1 MLLSQIGLQLINGI
15 IWGWII
21 ALVSLGLS
29 LVLGLLGIVNIAH
42 GAFYMLGAIVSWYII
57 EVTGNFWIG
66 LTVAPLLVGI
76 IGLIVERTTLRSIM
90 DKPHMTIIATFGLL
104 LIFQQV
110 VLIYFG
116 GAPRQLEE
124 PVHFTITMFGYGYPG
139 YRIFVGSFS
148 AIVIMGLWTFLYRTK
163 YGRWIRA
170 VRQNRELALSLGIPV
185 FWVYTT
191 VFGLGA
197 FFAALA
203 GILASPIVSVNFQ
216 MGMEML
222 VIAFIV
228 VIVGGVGSLKGAL
241 AASLIF
247 GELQGLTA
255 VFLNPTEA
263 KILTLVFMGIVL
275 LIRPQGMFG
284 KKQVK

>member
-1 MLLSQIGLQLINGI
+1 MLLSQIGLQLVNGF

-42 GAFYMLGAIVSWYII
+42 GAFYMLGATISWYLIQA
-57 EVTGNFWIG
+57 TGNFWTG
-66 LTVAPLLVGI
+66 LIIAPLLVGI
-76 IGLIVERTTLRSIM
+76 LGLLVERTTLRSIT
-90 DKPHMTIIATFGLL
+90 DKPHMSIIATFGFL
-104 LIFQQV
+104 LIFQH
-110 VLIYFG
+110 LALLYFG
-116 GAPRQLEE
+116 GAPRQVVE
-124 PVHFTITMFGYGYPG
+124 PVQFKVSLFGYGYPG
-139 YRIFVGSFS
+139 YRIFVGILA
-148 AIVIMGLWTFLYRTK
+148 AIIIAGLWTFLHHTK

-170 VRQNRELALSLGIPV
+170 VRQDRELALSLGIPV
-185 FWVYTT
+185 FWVYTI

-197 FFAALA
+197 FLAAFA
-203 GILASPIVSVNFQ
+203 GILASPIVSVSFQ

-228 VIVGGVGSLKGAL
+228 VIVGGVGSLKGAMI
-241 AASLIF
+241 ASLIF

-263 KILTLVFMGIVL
+263 KILTLVLMGTVL
-275 LIRPQGMFG
+275 LLRPFGLYG
-284 KKQVK
+284 KKA